1 MNAADLPSYVALA
14 VTIAALVSVGWDL
27 YTYEGGDDDQ

>member
-1 MNAADLPSYVALA
+1 VTASYVALA

-27 YTYEGGDDDQ
+27 YTYGGDE